1 MTIIVA
7 GGDLNKQEE
16 VEYVKEEEEEE
27 KTAKII
33 KHGV

>member
-16 VEYVKEEEEEE
+16 VEYVKEEEEV